1 MKNKKILI
9 SLIIVIVFII
19 IGVAS
24 YFMFFNSKQIESIE
38 IDKKDHTYVLKNI
51 NDNYLFQIH
60 TTHNDYDIYDIEGH
74 KIDVVKEYSN
84 SILTIQSKDNY
95 KDNKTYVIRLKDKD
109 SFVDEKLKNA
119 RIIYF
124 GTNEALTK
132 EKLNYEVT
140 KLNIKDSYTL
150 QDNKIRLGDL
160 TAQLSIELLNKNI
173 DLKLKEYQAFID
185 DKKMKTSS
193 IKATKGKHKIKIQFN
208 YDDKKYEYEKE
219 VNIKESKPFMI
230 SLKPGVI
237 YTKYDITGDTKKD
250 KIKFLTPKN
259 SQATY
264 PYDKIQIYINN
275 KKAVLFGKYD
285 CWELQIH
292 LVHLS
297 SGQSFLWI
305 CGFAESDSD
314 PWQSL
319 YQYKNGKMIKV
330 LDFAK
335 SILKYG
341 YLPHATIKRV
351 SDNKLYVEQTIINHS
366 LAGVGF
372 MYTYQYENEQFHR
385 TSNIASINDFKFYD
399 ENMNEKSY
407 GTLRTSRIIYTSP
420 TSKKKK
426 GVIKKGEKAKPIKIY
441 ISSNKVYIQIKSK
454 SGKIG
459 WIENIEEYDD
469 NNLLFEECFYVS

>member
-1 MKNKKILI
+1 MKNKKIFI
-9 SLIIVIVFII
+9 SLIVIVLIVM
-19 IGVAS
+19 GVAS

-51 NDNYLFQIH
+51 NDNYLFQIY
-60 TTHNDYDIYDIEGH
+60 TTHNDYDIYDIDGH

-219 VNIKESKPFMI
+219 VNIKELFGGLSDKEI
-230 SLKPGVI
+230 LKKCDNAYQKLLDTYSQRNI
-237 YTKYDITGDTKKD
+237 KTSTKKAFKEKDITYYEVISIEGKKVTNKTEFLKVVSEFMDPDLKWYYPDYDEKGNPIAIKD
-250 KIKFLTPKN
+250 KVLHKYL
-259 SQATY
+259 Y
-264 PYDKIQIYINN
+264 IYRN
-275 KKAVLFGKYD
+275 
-285 CWELQIH
+285 
-292 LVHLS
+292 
-297 SGQSFLWI
+297 
-305 CGFAESDSD
+305 
-314 PWQSL
+314 
-319 YQYKNGKMIKV
+319 
-330 LDFAK
+330 
-335 SILKYG
+335 
-341 YLPHATIKRV
+341 
-351 SDNKLYVEQTIINHS
+351 
-366 LAGVGF
+366 
-372 MYTYQYENEQFHR
+372 
-385 TSNIASINDFKFYD
+385 
-399 ENMNEKSY
+399 
-407 GTLRTSRIIYTSP
+407 
-420 TSKKKK
+420 
-426 GVIKKGEKAKPIKIY
+426 
-441 ISSNKVYIQIKSK
+441 NKVYVSQMYKTENRNRDSSEGGYRYFFDEIHLNKIYKKNFSNETVCCNGIIKLFDGTK
-454 SGKIG
+454 Y
-459 WIENIEEYDD
+459 IENPMNGKYLIKLKYVENKFIVIYCD
-469 NNLLFEECFYVS
+469 NTMIP